1 MKDYIYKSFG
11 LALTLSVFVTLLIAA
26 GSVVAAFAA
35 VAVPAFLLLFPL
47 VLLTKPAITR
57 AAKSANKA
65 LTAWIKSKTTVPL
78 D

>member
-1 MKDYIYKSFG
+1 MKEYIYNSFG
-11 LALTLSVFVTLLIAA
+11 LSLTMAIFVTLIVAA

-35 VAVPAFLLLFPL
+35 VAIPAFLVLFPL

-57 AAKSANKA
+57 AAKAANEA